1 MKKKKNFV
9 DEDAAYR
16 MYQGKSGNA
25 VDKADQLAWMFV
37 VMMTGGLISGHAF
50 QSFYVCAA
58 LACLYMLLSVMQ
70 YVWQAVAAW
79 IFKQHIKRERAKHPE
94 ITDKE
99 YPWPKDYPNYMGG
112 GAWVFYYAKIIVIT
126 CAVCYFV
133 YQLFS

>member
-1 MKKKKNFV
+1 MA

-25 VDKADQLAWMFV
+25 VDKADQLAWMFI

-50 QSFYVCAA
+50 QTFSVCAA

-79 IFKQHIKRERAKHPE
+79 IFMQQIKRERAKHPE

-133 YQLFS
+133 YQLLS